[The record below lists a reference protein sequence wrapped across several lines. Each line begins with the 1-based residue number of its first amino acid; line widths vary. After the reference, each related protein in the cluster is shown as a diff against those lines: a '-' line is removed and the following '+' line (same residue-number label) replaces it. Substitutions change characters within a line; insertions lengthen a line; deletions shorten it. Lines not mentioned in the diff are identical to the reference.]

1 MFRYCVILFL
11 SLTALPLAAA
21 EQLSS
26 ETMSPNEPAGTVA
39 AAAADTA
46 PVAAEAQSD
55 AVPNADETPAEREAA
70 APASSEVSD
79 AFSGDNNKEK
89 TLFAFPENESAKPE
103 CADPKLVDAVMNKV
117 REYQREHPS
126 EMMINRRRDAL
137 LLKNLPDFTE
147 VSPAGFTSKQ
157 DFNVANQLIM
167 TKINKGIDEADIRL
181 CRSRGRGRASEI
193 YLMLYPIG
201 DSWVVNVIN
210 FLPPAP
216 EMPSLSFIY
225 EN

>member
-11 SLTALPLAAA
+11 SLVALPLAAA

-26 ETMSPNEPAGTVA
+26 EEESKTSAGQSEAAVA
-39 AAAADTA
+39 VDAA

-55 AVPNADETPAEREAA
+55 AVPNADETPAEQEAA

-79 AFSGDNNKEK
+79 AFSGDNNKEE
-89 TLFAFPENESAKPE
+89 TLSAFPENESAKPE